1 MTTLQ
6 AMQKKVRLG
15 DKILTV
21 TPAISKEKATRQL
34 NLPGKEI
41 IMVNS
46 LLVVWLFPI

>member
-41 IMVNS
+41 KHC
-46 LLVVWLFPI
+46 